1 MTDNVDYKIRVIKNN
16 SDFVMV
22 DGESVLENVIEG
34 HVDHAGYYTIP
45 VEEDVVLEKGEEY
58 LVCITFSSDTEPC
71 IFVLVDGSDID
82 VEGGIS
88 FVNNMEN
95 DRSYYGI
102 ETPLSPSGVYL
113 ANLIE
118 DNGVTARIK
127 AFTSN
132 VIVGDVNFDEKINA
146 LDVIEM
152 RKDLKFDISGEV
164 DVAADINDDGK
175 NNALDFI
182 AMKKYIGN
190 KYEIIK

>member
-1 MTDNVDYKIRVIKNN
+1 MPEGNV
-16 SDFVMV
+16 
-22 DGESVLENVIEG
+22 EL
-34 HVDHAGYYTIP
+34 HA
-45 VEEDVVLEKGEEY
+45 EY
-58 LVCITFSSDTEPC
+58 
-71 IFVLVDGSDID
+71 
-82 VEGGIS
+82 
-88 FVNNMEN
+88 
-95 DRSYYGI
+95 
-102 ETPLSPSGVYL
+102 
-113 ANLIE
+113 
-118 DNGVTARIK
+118 
-127 AFTSN
+127 